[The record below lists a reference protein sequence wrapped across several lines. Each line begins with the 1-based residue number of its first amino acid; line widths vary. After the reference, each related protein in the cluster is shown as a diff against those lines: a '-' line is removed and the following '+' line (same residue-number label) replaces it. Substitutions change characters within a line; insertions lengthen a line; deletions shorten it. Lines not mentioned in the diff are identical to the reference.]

1 MRCGNM
7 VPAQEA
13 NRKCRICKIKT
24 VFVIVTEENEHT
36 LPFPTNPPQRINFDD
51 PSKNCQCAPGLCPCG
66 KFVSHLASESW
77 DPENPHLFGGEA
89 MKYHREKKAKEQ

>member
-1 MRCGNM
+1 M

-36 LPFPTNPPQRINFDD
+36 LPFPTNPPQRIDFDD
-51 PSKNCQCAPGLCPCG
+51 PLG
-66 KFVSHLASESW
+66 
-77 DPENPHLFGGEA
+77 
-89 MKYHREKKAKEQ
+89 R